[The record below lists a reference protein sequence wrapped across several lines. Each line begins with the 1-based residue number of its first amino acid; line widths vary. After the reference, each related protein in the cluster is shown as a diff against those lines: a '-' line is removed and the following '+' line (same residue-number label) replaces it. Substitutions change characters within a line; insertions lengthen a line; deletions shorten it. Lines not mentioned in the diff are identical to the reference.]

1 MKDKLIEI
9 AMGRKRSMILIM
21 VGIVIFGV
29 VARLSIPT
37 ESEPRVEIPY
47 FVITVVHEGISPE
60 DATRLLIRPIEL
72 ELKALDNVKEITGT
86 GAEHMAFI
94 SVEFDASM
102 DIDVAMADVRE
113 AVDRAKPEL
122 PITAEEPVVTE
133 TASTDFPIVQINLVS
148 EKASER
154 LVLDTAR
161 ALRDRIETI
170 PGIRSVV
177 IQGHRDEVLEITV
190 EPARLLA
197 NGITVEQLIV
207 ALTRNNQLIPAGSLD
222 SGKGSIALKI
232 PSVVEEAG
240 DLVDLPLFTDGETV
254 VTLGD
259 VATVRRT
266 FKDRTHYVRANGK
279 QSVSLFPYR
288 QVGANSIDT
297 TRAIREVIDDLQ
309 PTMPENIEL
318 FITRDASA
326 FDMQQVTELEGNIVT
341 ALFLVLAVVLPSIGL
356 RSSVIVAFSIP
367 VSFLF
372 ALVFLWLFGHSFNF
386 MVMFGMLM
394 ALGMLIDGAIIVTED
409 AERRMEAGASGERGY
424 SEAARRMFAPV
435 TASTATTLAA
445 FLPLLFWPGVPGE
458 YMRYL
463 PLTVLAVLIGSLVYT
478 LIFVPS
484 LGATL
489 SKHIVERE
497 VKSRTASPWD
507 RDVNQLTGFSQ
518 WYAKLISSAARHTFF
533 TLVATVLVVYGIFS
547 LYNVRDLGVIFFNEN
562 DPVYSQAFVRARGNL
577 NIEEAHALVREV
589 ERAIVETDGVKELS
603 TFISSGFERGEGQRQ
618 TYRGGSAADVIGTI
632 WVELHE
638 ANQRTRNGIEIGDE
652 IRAKAADIGG
662 IIVDLKPFEGQLL
675 AGKPIFIQFSARE
688 REKLAPIVET
698 VREYLVNDVNGLRN
712 LEDTLPLPGFEWQLD
727 VDRAKA
733 ALFGVDVTTVGLAA
747 QLITDGAK
755 LGEYRPNDA
764 DEALDIR
771 LRFSAS
777 SRSIDQLDE
786 LQIATNEGLVP
797 ISNFVTRR
805 AVKRQDA
812 IQRRDQRDI
821 HVIQADVV
829 PGVLADAKISE
840 IQAWLDEQSFDSSVD
855 IRFRGTAEDQA
866 ESIDFVAKAFSFALL
881 LMFVLLVT
889 QYNSIYQS
897 FVTIFAIVLSTAGV
911 FLGLVITNSPFSA
924 ILSGVGIIALAGIVV
939 NNSIVLI
946 DTFNQGRKEHP
957 EFDLVRLVTL
967 TGLQR
972 LRPVILTTVTT
983 MIGLLPLASH
993 QSIDFINRTWTSGG
1007 NLSTYWVPL
1016 AQAIA
1021 FGLSFATILTLVV
1034 TPALLILP
1042 VAAVDTASK
1051 WLVRLRRIL
1060 PWGNPSRSEIF
1071 PD

>member
-1 MKDKLIEI
+1 MKEKLIEI
-9 AMGRKRSMILIM
+9 AMERKRSVILIM

-86 GAEHMAFI
+86 GAEHMAFV
-94 SVEFDASM
+94 SVEFDAS
-102 DIDVAMADVRE
+102 IDVDIAMADVRE
-113 AVDRAKPEL
+113 AVSRAKPEL
-122 PITAEEPVVTE
+122 PTTAEEPVIAA
-133 TASTDFPIVQINLVS
+133 TANIDYPIVQVNLVS
-148 EKASER
+148 ERASER
-154 LVLDTAR
+154 LVLETAR
-161 ALRDRIETI
+161 SLRNRIETI
-170 PGIRSVV
+170 PGIRSVA
-177 IQGHRDEVLEITV
+177 IQGHREEVLEITI

-197 NGITVEQLIV
+197 NRVTVEQLII
-207 ALTRNNQLIPAGSLD
+207 ALTRNNQLIPAGSVD
-222 SGKGSIALKI
+222 AGRGSVALTI
-232 PSVVEEAG
+232 PSVIDQAD
-240 DLVDLPLFTDGETV
+240 DLTELPLYTDGDTV

-259 VATVRRT
+259 VASVRRT
-266 FKDRTHYVRANGK
+266 FKDRSQYVRVNGK

-288 QVGANSIDT
+288 QIGSNSIDV
-297 TRAIREVIDDLQ
+297 TRAVREVVEEFR
-309 PTMPENIEL
+309 PTVPVNIEL
-318 FITRDASA
+318 FITRDVST
-326 FDMQQVTELEGNIVT
+326 FDSQQITELEGNIVT

-356 RSSVIVAFSIP
+356 RSSFIVAISIP

-394 ALGMLIDGAIIVTED
+394 ALGMLIDGALIVTED
-409 AERRMEAGASGERGY
+409 AERRIDTGASGERAY
-424 SEAARRMFAPV
+424 SEATKRMFTPI
-435 TASTATTLAA
+435 TASVATTVAA

-458 YMRYL
+458 YMLYL
-463 PLTVLAVLIGSLVYT
+463 PLTVLAVLTGSLLYT
-478 LIFVPS
+478 LVFLPS
-484 LGATL
+484 IGALL
-489 SKHIVERE
+489 SPHVSERE
-497 VKSRTASPWD
+497 ISSQEASPWH
-507 RDVNQLTGFSQ
+507 RDLNELTGISR
-518 WYAKLISSAARHTFF
+518 WYSLLIASAARHTFF
-533 TLVATVLVVYGIFS
+533 TLVAIVLVVYGIFS
-547 LYNVRDLGVIFFNEN
+547 LYNIRDVGVIFFNEN
-562 DPVYSQAFVRARGNL
+562 DPVYSQVFVRARGNL
-577 NIEEAHALVREV
+577 NIEEAHALVKEV
-589 ERAIVETDGVKELS
+589 EQIIVDTDGVKEVS
-603 TFISSGFERGEGQRQ
+603 TFISSGIEPGENQRQ
-618 TYRGGSAADVIGTI
+618 TYRGGSSADVVGTMWI
-632 WVELHE
+632 ELHD
-638 ANQRTRNGIEIGDE
+638 ANQRARNGIEIGDE
-652 IRAKAADIGG
+652 IRAKAAQIGG
-662 IIVDLKPFEGQLL
+662 IVVDLKPFEGDLL
-675 AGKPIFIQFSARE
+675 AGKPIFLEFASYERE
-688 REKLAPIVET
+688 RLVPLVKAVRTFILENVE
-698 VREYLVNDVNGLRN
+698 GLRN
-712 LEDTLPLPGFEWQLD
+712 IEDTLPLPGFEWQLD
-727 VDRAKA
+727 VDRTKA
-733 ALFGVDVTTVGLAA
+733 ALFGVDVTTLGLAV
-747 QLITDGAK
+747 QLVTDGAK

-786 LQIATNEGLVP
+786 LQIATNDGLIP
-797 ISNFVTRR
+797 ISNFVSRR

-821 HVIQADVV
+821 HVIQADVM
-829 PGVLADAKISE
+829 PGVLADAKINQ
-840 IQAWLDEQSFDSSVD
+840 IQAWLDEQSFDPLVE

-866 ESIDFVAKAFSFALL
+866 ESIAFVAKAFSFALL

-889 QYNSIYQS
+889 QYNSVYQS

-946 DTFNQGRKEHP
+946 DTFNQGRREHP

-972 LRPVILTTVTT
+972 LRPVVLTTVTT

-993 QSIDFINRTWTSGG
+993 QSIDLINRTWTSGG
-1007 NLSTYWVPL
+1007 VLSTYWVPL
-1016 AQAIA
+1016 AQAII

-1042 VAAVDTASK
+1042 IAVKATCSK
-1051 WLVRLRRIL
+1051 WSERIRLSI
-1060 PWGNPSRSEIF
+1060 PWGRDSRERAL